1 MPQIDYPFRNLVF
14 EGGGVKGIAYCGA
27 LGILDKRDIL
37 SKIHR
42 VGGDSAG
49 AINASLLALEYTVG
63 EVRDILAGLDFNDFE
78 DDNFVIIRGS
88 KRLFQEFGWTWETS
102 SVTGSENSSR
112 KNKPVQ

>member
-1 MPQIDYPFRNLVF
+1 MPQIDCPFRNLVF
-14 EGGGVKGIAYCGA
+14 EGGGVMEIAYFGA
-27 LGILDKRDIL
+27 LGILDERDIL

-42 VGGDSAG
+42 IGGASAG

-78 DDNFVIIRGS
+78 DDNFGIIRVS
-88 KRLFQEFGWTWETS
+88 KRLFQEFGWTWKTS
-102 SVTGSENSSR
+102 SATGSENSSR

>member
-1 MPQIDYPFRNLVF
+1 MLQIDCPFRNLVF
-14 EGGGVKGIAYCGA
+14 EGGGVMEIAYFGA
-27 LGILDKRDIL
+27 LGILDERDIL

-42 VGGDSAG
+42 IGGASAG

-78 DDNFVIIRGS
+78 DDNFGIIRVS
-88 KRLFQEFGWTWETS
+88 KRLFQEFGWTWKTS